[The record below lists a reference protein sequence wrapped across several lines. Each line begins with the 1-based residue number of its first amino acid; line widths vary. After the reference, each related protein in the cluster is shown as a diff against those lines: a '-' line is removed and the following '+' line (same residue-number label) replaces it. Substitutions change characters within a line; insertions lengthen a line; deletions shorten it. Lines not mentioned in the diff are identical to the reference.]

1 MIKEKLMNLIKT
13 KDVDDKN
20 KRKIENIVVFIVI
33 LIITI
38 IAINMIWNSEEEK
51 GKSNI
56 TNSIKVLAEENSDES
71 TIETNSDSLENKL
84 ENILKEIKGVGKVKV
99 LITYSQTSET
109 LAMYNE
115 DTSQSSTEESDTRR
129 RK

>member
-1 MIKEKLMNLIKT
+1 MFKEKLMSLIKA
-13 KDVDDKN
+13 KDSEDKS

-38 IAINMIWNSEEEK
+38 IAINMIWSGEDKKSENNS
-51 GKSNI
+51 
-56 TNSIKVLAEENSDES
+56 TNSIKILADES
-71 TIETNSDSLENKL
+71 EESKIVEVSGDNLEYKL
-84 ENILKEIKGVGKVKV
+84 ENILKQIKGVGKVKV

-115 DTSQSSTEESDTRR
+115 DTSQSSTEESDTRWW
-129 RK
+129 K